1 MKHHKL
7 AHIEKVKQCLFYSE
21 RKCDYGEELCCF
33 KHGKS
38 SDKQETTKLNC
49 TIWNTDFK
57 LRSDFM
63 NHRKLKHPENVQP
76 CRNSMNGTCEYISCW
91 FKHTDTETE
100 NANLNFKNEDM
111 TEKLFNMME
120 KIVQRLTLMENQ
132 IVIT

>member
-1 MKHHKL
+1 
-7 AHIEKVKQCLFYSE
+7 
-21 RKCDYGEELCCF
+21 
-33 KHGKS
+33 
-38 SDKQETTKLNC
+38 
-49 TIWNTDFK
+49 
-57 LRSDFM
+57 M

-76 CRNSMNGTCEYISCW
+76 CRNSMNRTCEYISCW
-91 FKHTDTETE
+91 FKHTDAETE